1 MSVVK
6 SYTNQISKNIRQFY
20 VIVLCL
26 NGAYTVSPQTTS
38 IVTLFFGDLKCNIPW
53 QSFNTGRLSKYSIQ
67 LFSMMRIAVGR
78 LNSIKRKKKKLSALQ
93 RFPSDEA
100 DRKST

>member
-6 SYTNQISKNIRQFY
+6 RYTTLHIKKIRQFY
-20 VIVLCL
+20 VIVLFL

-38 IVTLFFGDLKCNIPW
+38 TVTLFLGDLTCNIPW
-53 QSFNTGRLSKYSIQ
+53 ESFNTGRLSKYSMQ
-67 LFSMMRIAVGR
+67 LFSMIRIAVGR
-78 LNSIKRKKKKLSALQ
+78 LKSIKRKKTKLSALQ